1 MKYNR
6 LGSSDLQVSRCC
18 LGTMTWGKQNTQEE
32 AFEQLDYAIEQGI
45 NLIDT
50 AELYAIPSDKS
61 TYGATEKIIGNWF
74 ANRPNIR
81 EKVILMTKIAGPGLS
96 YIRNKGGAYTAKD
109 IMPAV
114 DASLKRLQ
122 TDYIDVYQLHWP
134 NRSHPHFGRHGF
146 GKIDLLKADSDKTEE
161 EFVSILEALNDC
173 IKAGKIRHCGLSDE
187 TAWGID
193 KYVSLAKKHDLP
205 KMVSI
210 QNEFSLVHTKD
221 YPYVIE
227 SSVMNDVAYLPW
239 SPLGAGV
246 LSGKYL
252 DGQFPEGSRWTLV
265 NRHGNFRDK
274 ESVHNA
280 VRKYADLAQKY
291 NMTPSQ
297 LSLAWCNQHK
307 WVTSTIIGA
316 TKMSQLKDNIAAF
329 DIELSEE
336 ALEEIYKV
344 HREFPMPY

>member
-1 MKYNR
+1 MKYNK

-18 LGTMTWGKQNTQEE
+18 LGTMTWGKQNTQDE

-45 NLIDT
+45 NFIDT
-50 AELYAIPSDKS
+50 AELYAVPADET
-61 TYGATEKIIGNWF
+61 TYGTTETIIGNWF

-81 EKVILMTKIAGPGLS
+81 EKVILMTKISGPGLP
-96 YIRNKGGAYTAKD
+96 YARNNGKAYTAKD

-134 NRSHPHFGRHGF
+134 NRQHPHFGRHAF
-146 GKIDLLKADSDKTEE
+146 EKIDLLKADNDKVEE
-161 EFVSILEALNDC
+161 EFLSILEALNDC

-187 TAWGID
+187 TAWGVD
-193 KYVSLAKKHDLP
+193 KYISLAKKHDLP
-205 KMVSI
+205 QMISL
-210 QNEFSLVHTKD
+210 QNEFSLVHSKD
-221 YPYVIE
+221 YPYVVE

-252 DGQFPEGSRWTLV
+252 DGKMPAGSRWTLV
-265 NRHGNFRDK
+265 NRHGNFRDQ

-280 VRKYADLAQKY
+280 VRKYAAIAKKY

-329 DIELSEE
+329 DIELSKE
-336 ALEEIYKV
+336 ALQEIHKV
-344 HREFPMPY
+344 HSEFPLPY